1 MRWPLPSKPW
11 WLTSSAKATSLSER
25 SKKTGRVKV
34 ADTAHNNNSGLA
46 PQDTQAPKGTSTGEI
61 YDRRTLTYAN
71 SFDDRWTS
79 LAIRTLEWVTGK
91 FTILRM
97 VSKFEKRNA
106 DYRGNKFWRGALD
119 VMGIKLQTPEEQIQ
133 RIPEEGPVVVV
144 ANHPHGMVDGMI
156 FADLIG
162 RRRLDYRIL
171 TRSVLTG
178 LDEAATSFMI
188 PVPFP
193 HDPDAQ
199 RKMVEMRAKA
209 MAHLKEGG
217 VVALFPSGVVMSS
230 DSWWGPAVEREWNVF
245 TAQLIRR
252 SGAKVVPMFFPGR
265 NSRAYQIACQV
276 SPILRQGLLL
286 HEIVRSCNKPQ
297 APVVGEALTEAQMER
312 LHSDPRGFMAW
323 LREHTLSLGQKD

>member
-1 MRWPLPSKPW
+1 M
-11 WLTSSAKATSLSER
+11 
-25 SKKTGRVKV
+25 KV
-34 ADTAHNNNSGLA
+34 ADTAHDNDSGIT
-46 PQDTQAPKGTSTGEI
+46 PQEPKGASTVEV

-79 LAIRTLEWVTGK
+79 LAIRTLEWLTGK

-97 VSKFEKRNA
+97 VSKFESRNA
-106 DYRGNKFWRGALD
+106 DYRGNKFWRGALN
-119 VMGIKLQTPEEQIQ
+119 VMGIELKTPQEQINN
-133 RIPEEGPVVVV
+133 IPETGPVVVV

-162 RRRLDYRIL
+162 RRRQDYRIL

-297 APVVGEALTEAQMER
+297 APVVGEPLTDQEMER

-323 LREHTLSLGQKD
+323 LREHTLNLGRKD